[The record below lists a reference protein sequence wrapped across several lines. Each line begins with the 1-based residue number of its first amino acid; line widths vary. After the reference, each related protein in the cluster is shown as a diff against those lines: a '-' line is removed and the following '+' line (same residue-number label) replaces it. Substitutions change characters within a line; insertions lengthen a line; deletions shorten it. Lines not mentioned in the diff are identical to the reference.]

1 MRQPAARA
9 LAVIATLASSAV
21 RAATPDAG
29 DGGWSFDPL
38 VVALIAVPTILY
50 VWGLARAG
58 TVRRAFAPTWRVACW
73 FAAVAV
79 LWLALLSPL
88 DGLADASFAWHMGQH
103 LALMLVAAPLLAASN
118 AHLVILHVFAVPW
131 RRRLGR
137 FVGAVPGVRGGGH
150 HRAAPWLA
158 ALAFAAGLWL
168 WHAPALYDAALAN
181 ETVHT
186 FEHMT
191 FLLTAAVFWRM
202 VSSAGDRRLD
212 AGTAIILVTLTGLQG
227 NLMAAL
233 ITLAPVPIY
242 AYHGPDALS
251 DQQTAGLLM
260 WVPAGLVYL
269 ASTIWAIHRLITVP
283 RRRGRPLAVPQR

>member
-9 LAVIATLASSAV
+9 LTLVAALLPSAL
-21 RAATPDAG
+21 RAAAPG
-29 DGGWSFDPL
+29 DGDAGWSFDPL
-38 VVALIAVPTILY
+38 VVSLIAVPTVLY
-50 VWGLARAG
+50 IWGLSRAG
-58 TVRRAFAPTWRVACW
+58 RARQAFAPAWRIVCW

-118 AHLVILHVFAVPW
+118 AHLVVLHVFAVPW

-137 FVGAVPGVRGGGH
+137 FVGGVPGVRSSGH

-158 ALAFAAGLWL
+158 ALAFAAGMWL

-186 FEHMT
+186 FEHLT

-212 AGTAIILVTLTGLQG
+212 AGTAIVLVTLTGLQG

-233 ITLAPVPIY
+233 ITLAPAPIY
-242 AYHGPDALS
+242 AYHGADALS

-269 ASTIWAIHRLITVP
+269 ASTGCAIHRLMAAP
-283 RRRGRPLAVPQR
+283 GRRVRSRAVQQS